1 MTLWWIGNVLFVAV
15 IIPLVIWILNR
26 VLEPATQI
34 EYYADDILDS
44 GGQLPEHFTA
54 LRELGRTRDLARQVN
69 VDLERYSRALGDI
82 PVEGR

>member
-1 MTLWWIGNVLFVAV
+1 MTLWWIGNILFAGV

-26 VLEPATQI
+26 VLEPAQQI

-44 GGQLPEHFTA
+44 GAQFPGHLEA

-69 VDLERYSRALGDI
+69 SGLTRYGRALDD
-82 PVEGR
+82 VS

>member
-1 MTLWWIGNVLFVAV
+1 MILWWIGNLLFAGV

-26 VLEPATQI
+26 VLEPAQQI

-44 GGQLPEHFTA
+44 GAQFPGHLEA

-69 VDLERYSRALGDI
+69 SGLTRYGRALDD
-82 PVEGR
+82 VS

>member
-1 MTLWWIGNVLFVAV
+1 MILWWIGNILFVFV

-44 GGQLPEHFTA
+44 GSQFPVHLQA
-54 LRELGRTRDLARQVN
+54 LRELGRTRELARQVN
-69 VDLERYSRALGDI
+69 IGLERYSRALDDI
-82 PVEGR
+82 P

>member
-1 MTLWWIGNVLFVAV
+1 MILWWIGNIIFVLV

-44 GGQLPEHFTA
+44 GGQFPVHLQA
-54 LRELGRTRDLARQVN
+54 LRELGRTRELARQVN
-69 VDLERYSRALGDI
+69 VDLERYSRALDDI
-82 PVEGR
+82 A

>member
-1 MTLWWIGNVLFVAV
+1 MILWWIGNILFAGV

-26 VLEPATQI
+26 VLEPAQQI

-44 GGQLPEHFTA
+44 GAQFPGHLEA

-69 VDLERYSRALGDI
+69 SGLTRYGRALDD
-82 PVEGR
+82 VS

>member
-1 MTLWWIGNVLFVAV
+1 MTLWWIGNVLFVGV

-26 VLEPATQI
+26 VLEPAKQI

-44 GGQLPEHFTA
+44 GGQFPGHLTA

-69 VDLERYSRALGDI
+69 VDLERYGRALDDI
-82 PVEGR
+82 P